1 MRAIVA
7 DYDFRRWIGL
17 VKRAV
22 DGLANVGRVVKAGDE
37 YGDRGFPRK
46 TPQCDRRKRPR
57 YRCNCHTV
65 KYPRSILSD
74 RISPASCANRGA
86 SSPPELVSPSEE
98 FVLYTPHRAL
108 AGYRPYKLRVFLAPE
123 TRECPL

>member
-1 MRAIVA
+1 MGIAQQSNAQTAADIGFNHIARVVMRVIVA

-22 DGLANVGRVVKAGDE
+22 DGLANVGLVVKAGDE

-46 TPQCDRRKRPR
+46 TPQCDRSERPR

-65 KYPRSILSD
+65 EYPPSILSD
-74 RISPASCANRGA
+74 RISPASCAN
-86 SSPPELVSPSEE
+86 
-98 FVLYTPHRAL
+98 
-108 AGYRPYKLRVFLAPE
+108 
-123 TRECPL
+123 